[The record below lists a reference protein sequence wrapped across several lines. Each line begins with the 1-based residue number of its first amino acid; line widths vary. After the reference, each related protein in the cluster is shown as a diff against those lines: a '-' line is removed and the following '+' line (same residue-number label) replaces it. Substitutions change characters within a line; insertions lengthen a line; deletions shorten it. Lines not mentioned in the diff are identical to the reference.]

1 MSLSNFTCDR
11 RMDVALTAIELLSER
26 IKYWGLFCFALD
38 ECPELIITE
47 EYYSYVD
54 DKHLDK
60 LKEAT
65 SKRARFFSKYAGRLN
80 FWLMHYEYLYKRN
93 LPLPNNVIRTA
104 RFLEQDLIVDLFN
117 KDVKRIDEYL
127 ETALST
133 SLHLI
138 YSLCELVIM
147 NKVDLKNNFKDGG
160 SFFRV
165 FEGDWD
171 IYLDH
176 QNKDYRMMAQLMQ
189 AAVELYYD
197 AYDDHIFTDEWY
209 K

>member
-11 RMDVALTAIELLSER
+11 TMDVALTAIELLSER
-26 IKYWGLFCFALD
+26 IKYWALFCFALD
-38 ECPELIITE
+38 ECPELIIYE
-47 EYYSYVD
+47 QYYSYVD
-54 DKHLDK
+54 EKHLDK
-60 LKEAT
+60 IKDAT
-65 SKRARFFSKYAGRLN
+65 SKRARFLRKYAGRLN

-93 LPLPNNVIRTA
+93 LPLPNNLIRTA
-104 RFLEQDLIVDLFN
+104 RFLEQDLIVDLFDE
-117 KDVKRIDEYL
+117 DVKRIDEYL